1 MRIIAGTHRSRR
13 ILAPADA
20 VTTRP
25 ITDRVKQSL
34 FDRLAVRGD
43 VDGGAAVDLFCGTG
57 SLGLEALSRGVEHCT
72 FIERN
77 RAVRGLL
84 EENLATLGLADRAT
98 VFAADAMGAV
108 WLTVL
113 PHRPVSLV
121 FFDPPYKLTTGPENL
136 QRMLELIET
145 TGQVMEDQATLVLR
159 TDDHANPTAVDGFD
173 GPDSHGYGSMS
184 THLYTRR
191 IAGQAGSS

>member
-98 VFAADAMGAV
+98 VFAADAMGGV
-108 WLTVL
+108 WITML
-113 PHRPVSLV
+113 PRRPVSLV
-121 FFDPPYKLTTGPENL
+121 FCDPPYKMTTGSDNL
-136 QRMLELIET
+136 RRMLELIET
-145 TGQVMEDQATLVLR
+145 IGQVMADQGTLVLR
-159 TDDHANPTAVDGFD
+159 TDDQADPTAVEGFD
-173 GPDSHGYGSMS
+173 GPDSYQYGSMA

-191 IAGQAGSS
+191 IAGQAGRS